1 MIDGRNWL
9 MTQKAMTAQFEYSIQ
24 FYQYILFGYTYSPS
38 GRLLELISINYNICG
53 LICNINIY

>member
-9 MTQKAMTAQFEYSIQ
+9 MAQKAMTAHFEYSIR

-38 GRLLELISINYNICG
+38 GRLLELISINYNIYG
-53 LICNINIY
+53 LICDINIY

>member
-24 FYQYILFGYTYSPS
+24 FYQYIYYSDIHIAQV
-38 GRLLELISINYNICG
+38 GDCWN
-53 LICNINIY
+53 